1 MKYYYDYLLK
11 NKIKN
16 IQYIEYYESVNLKQ
30 FSVTMFDPINK
41 LDINASILIESPNFL
56 LTKKDYTEYRKKT
69 DKFIFN
75 NFYMWSKKKL
85 DILPKIKSQ
94 DKFNRHS
101 MPKDID
107 IPPIP
112 ITKTK
117 KKICKR
123 SS

>member
-1 MKYYYDYLLK
+1 
-11 NKIKN
+11 
-16 IQYIEYYESVNLKQ
+16 
-30 FSVTMFDPINK
+30 
-41 LDINASILIESPNFL
+41 
-56 LTKKDYTEYRKKT
+56 
-69 DKFIFN
+69 
-75 NFYMWSKKKL
+75 MWSKKKL

-94 DKFNRHS
+94 DKFNRQS

-112 ITKTK
+112 VTKTK